1 MNARKSHL
9 SQGPVLDPSAAIA
22 LKRDRREELVRL
34 DLSAVS
40 ACRRLRQG
48 DHWHSP

>member
-9 SQGPVLDPSAAIA
+9 SQGPVLDPSAAIV
-22 LKRDRREELVRL
+22 LKRDREELVRL
-34 DLSAVS
+34 ALSAVS